1 MSILDYSNEKKKKFQ
16 FIIRQFFSTTL
27 KDTGLVVFSSI
38 NLLLSEDIPGI
49 YLDYDA
55 SSRISSFFFFWIVG
69 LFAIFSLVLY
79 TASFF
84 EIRKITALHFVFFTS
99 FIILVLFWL
108 VSSHMFYLSDV
119 PNGSWVSVGALRV
132 DWNFMVDRLS
142 IVMAF
147 MVMFVSFSVIFYAVS
162 YMLEDPEL
170 NRFLSLL
177 YSFVFF
183 MLLMIFSGNLLFFFV
198 GWEGIGVCSFSLIS
212 FWRSRV
218 IAQRSGM
225 KALCINRLGDIA
237 FLTGAGLVLFLCGS
251 LDFTIFYTWLE
262 AGIYSHMTSY
272 IYIFQYIFVSQF
284 IFLIACFF
292 LIGVVAKSAQLGLHM
307 WLPDAME
314 GPTPVSALI
323 HAATMVTAG
332 VFLLERLSALFAIQI
347 ELSAYVAIL
356 GGLTSIVAV

>member
-1 MSILDYSNEKKKKFQ
+1 
-16 FIIRQFFSTTL
+16 
-27 KDTGLVVFSSI
+27 
-38 NLLLSEDIPGI
+38 
-49 YLDYDA
+49 
-55 SSRISSFFFFWIVG
+55 
-69 LFAIFSLVLY
+69 
-79 TASFF
+79 
-84 EIRKITALHFVFFTS
+84 
-99 FIILVLFWL
+99 
-108 VSSHMFYLSDV
+108 
-119 PNGSWVSVGALRV
+119 
-132 DWNFMVDRLS
+132 
-142 IVMAF
+142 
-147 MVMFVSFSVIFYAVS
+147 
-162 YMLEDPEL
+162 
-170 NRFLSLL
+170 
-177 YSFVFF
+177 
-183 MLLMIFSGNLLFFFV
+183 
-198 GWEGIGVCSFSLIS
+198 
-212 FWRSRV
+212 
-218 IAQRSGM
+218 M

-356 GGLTSIVAV
+356 GGLTSIVASTVGFVQFDVKKNYCIFDVCSTWFNDYVMWGFGICPCFFSFSNTCVL